1 MDKKNVKILLI
12 EDNPGDARLIRE
24 LLSEG
29 KGMDFQMEWANGLTT
44 GLNNLSVDEFD
55 IILVDLGL
63 PESQGLDTFTNIYAY
78 ASSIP
83 IIILTV
89 LNNENIA
96 IKAVHEGAQDYLIKD
111 QVDADSLVR
120 SMQYAIERKK
130 TEKVLLRTHEK
141 LKAIFEGATDGIL
154 AVDIKS
160 KKFSFVNPRICEI
173 TGYSMKELFKLNITK
188 IHPKKDLKYI
198 LDQFEKQVE
207 GKCSI
212 LKDISIL
219 RKDKKVIYCDI
230 NSKVLKFDKKE
241 YFVGFYRDI
250 TERKHAE
257 EQIKKSLKE
266 KEVLLQEIH
275 HRVKNNMQV
284 ISSLLKLQS
293 RQIKDNKT
301 IAMFKECQDRIRSMA
316 LVHEKLYESKDFA
329 NINFN
334 KYIKVLA
341 NSLFRSYKIYSD
353 KIALKLDVKDIS
365 LKVDHAIPCGLII
378 NELVSNSLKYAFPNS
393 KSGEIKITLCS
404 DGDNDIQLVVSD
416 NGIGIP
422 KDLDFRNSE
431 SLGLHLV
438 KVLVEDQ
445 LQGEIIQN
453 GSNGTEFKI
462 NFKAVY

>member
-212 LKDISIL
+212 LKDI
-219 RKDKKVIYCDI
+219 
-230 NSKVLKFDKKE
+230 
-241 YFVGFYRDI
+241 
-250 TERKHAE
+250 
-257 EQIKKSLKE
+257 
-266 KEVLLQEIH
+266 
-275 HRVKNNMQV
+275 
-284 ISSLLKLQS
+284 
-293 RQIKDNKT
+293 
-301 IAMFKECQDRIRSMA
+301 
-316 LVHEKLYESKDFA
+316 
-329 NINFN
+329 
-334 KYIKVLA
+334 
-341 NSLFRSYKIYSD
+341 
-353 KIALKLDVKDIS
+353 
-365 LKVDHAIPCGLII
+365 
-378 NELVSNSLKYAFPNS
+378 
-393 KSGEIKITLCS
+393 
-404 DGDNDIQLVVSD
+404 
-416 NGIGIP
+416 
-422 KDLDFRNSE
+422 
-431 SLGLHLV
+431 
-438 KVLVEDQ
+438 
-445 LQGEIIQN
+445 
-453 GSNGTEFKI
+453 
-462 NFKAVY
+462 